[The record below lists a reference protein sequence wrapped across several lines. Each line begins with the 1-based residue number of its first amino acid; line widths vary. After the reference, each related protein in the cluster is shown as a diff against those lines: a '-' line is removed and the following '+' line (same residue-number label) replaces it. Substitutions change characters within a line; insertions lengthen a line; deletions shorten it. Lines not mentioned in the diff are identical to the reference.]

1 MKAALIDTSSAIL
14 LFKADLFQR
23 LIRTYRIIMTGSV
36 FRELIQDGYPGAAV
50 FREYGLSHRLE
61 MKCATPPEVGR
72 DGARLEGIA
81 LDIGERETIRQYL
94 AGSGSFIIIDDGK
107 GAGFCRD
114 HSIPYINAL
123 LFPRILL
130 LIGTLTPEAYRA
142 ATRAII
148 GAGRYAPEVID
159 YARNCPA
166 EALRFFLPG
175 AAT

>member
-23 LIRTYRIIMTGSV
+23 LIRTYRIMMAGSV
-36 FRELIQDGYPGAAV
+36 FRELTLDGYPGAAL

-61 MKCATPPEVGR
+61 AKGALPVGAGGE
-72 DGARLEGIA
+72 GARPEGLS
-81 LDIGERETIRQYL
+81 LDIGERETIHHYL

-114 HSIPYINAL
+114 HGIPYINAL

-130 LIGTLTPEAYRA
+130 LTGNLTAETYWT

-148 GAGRYAPEVID
+148 GAGRYAPGVIA
-159 YARNCPA
+159 YARSCPA
-166 EALRFFLPG
+166 AALRFFLPG
-175 AAT
+175 P